1 MDAFFDIVG
10 RELLDASPPDVD
22 REAWAAF
29 REEFAKRERLES
41 ASFPIQIDVELNGGC
56 NMRCPFCIHG
66 YDKIPNVELSRESFE
81 RILSEAVRLGA
92 KSLKLNY
99 INEPLMRRDLEECI
113 SLAKSVGF
121 LNVFVVT
128 NGTLLTE
135 KRSESLLGSGLTK
148 LFVSIDAATP
158 ETYDKQR
165 LSGKYDLV
173 VRNVKRFIEMR
184 NDKGLSFPL
193 VRVSFLKNA
202 LNISEAE
209 DFRRQWSGIADIITF
224 QTMNEVPGENT
235 GIALDAPEP
244 QQGCQ
249 FPFKQLVIDHQG
261 NIQPCCKLAGKDL
274 VVGKIDD
281 MTLAEAWNH
290 PKFVELRRMHAANE
304 WKGHPVCGPC
314 MMPRGKNEP
323 S

>member
-10 RELLDASPPDVD
+10 RELLNAAPPDVD
-22 REAWAAF
+22 AEAWTAF
-29 REEFAKRERLES
+29 RSEFAKRERLES

-113 SLAKSVGF
+113 SLARAAGF

-224 QTMNEVPGENT
+224 QTMNEVPGEDT

-249 FPFKQLVIDHQG
+249 FPFKQLVVDHLG

-274 VVGKIDD
+274 VVGTIDD

-314 MMPRGKNEP
+314 MMPRGTNEP

>member
-10 RELLDASPPDVD
+10 RELLNAAPPDVD
-22 REAWAAF
+22 AEAWTAF
-29 REEFAKRERLES
+29 RSEFAKRERLES

-113 SLAKSVGF
+113 ALARAAGF

-148 LFVSIDAATP
+148 LFVSIDAATS

-224 QTMNEVPGENT
+224 QTMNEVPGEDT

-249 FPFKQLVIDHQG
+249 FPFKQLVVDHLG

-314 MMPRGKNEP
+314 MMPRGTNEP

>member
-10 RELLDASPPDVD
+10 RELLNAAPPDVD
-22 REAWAAF
+22 AEAWTAF
-29 REEFAKRERLES
+29 RSEFAKRERLES

-113 SLAKSVGF
+113 SLARAAGF

-148 LFVSIDAATP
+148 LFVSIDAATS

-224 QTMNEVPGENT
+224 QTMNEVPGEDT

-249 FPFKQLVIDHQG
+249 FPFKQLVVDHLG

-314 MMPRGKNEP
+314 MMPRGTNEP

>member
-10 RELLDASPPDVD
+10 RELLNAAPPDVD
-22 REAWAAF
+22 AEAWSAF
-29 REEFAKRERLES
+29 RSEFAKRERLES

-113 SLAKSVGF
+113 ALARAAGF

-148 LFVSIDAATP
+148 LFVSIDAATS

-224 QTMNEVPGENT
+224 QTMNEVPGEDT

-249 FPFKQLVIDHQG
+249 FPFKQLVVDHLG

-314 MMPRGKNEP
+314 MMPRGTNEP